1 MARAMTPDQV
11 FAAVERVMARPFA
24 WGPCDCSSAACDV
37 FAALWG
43 FDPMARVRGYQGERG
58 ALRLMRE
65 SGGMNGLAATL
76 AAEAGLRDG
85 HAAGGLALVGIEG
98 RASLAICIHP
108 GLWAG
113 KSLRGFALVQA
124 AEQGWHLA

>member
-1 MARAMTPDQV
+1 MSSQISPDLV
-11 FAAVERVMARPFA
+11 FATVERVMARPFE

-43 FDPMARVRGYQGERG
+43 IDPMARVRGYQGERG
-58 ALRLMRE
+58 ARRLMRE
-65 SGGMNGLAATL
+65 NGGMIGLAETL

-85 HAAGGLALVGIEG
+85 HATGGLALVGLEG

>member
-43 FDPMARVRGYQGERG
+43 FDPMARVRGYQGERARCG
-58 ALRLMRE
+58 SCAR
-65 SGGMNGLAATL
+65 AA
-76 AAEAGLRDG
+76 A
-85 HAAGGLALVGIEG
+85 
-98 RASLAICIHP
+98 
-108 GLWAG
+108 
-113 KSLRGFALVQA
+113 
-124 AEQGWHLA
+124 